1 MPPFLTQNGDLA
13 LNPKDEEPWI
23 TELALKEKLTDEQV
37 ANIFVNTSFD
47 TVEQGWP
54 QVAAFLNAAPEFS
67 TSPELDSE
75 DYGKFLMIVVSA
87 NLGLIPK
94 HFDPGVD
101 RAIIQRCCAKFG
113 FALGIPPD
121 TFARKVKDF
130 RAFMKEVNRPS
141 KNTLTAM
148 TRAVCYKYDVIA
160 YQEPYF
166 RDMNVPNPILQKN
179 LREVMEHFL
188 WDWEEFVDQ
197 YKVVVAP
204 DKEEA

>member
-1 MPPFLTQNGDLA
+1 MKNLGL
-13 LNPKDEEPWI
+13 LSWLSK
-23 TELALKEKLTDEQV
+23 KKLTDEQV
-37 ANIFVNTSFD
+37 ANIFVNTSFE

-54 QVAAFLNAAPEFS
+54 QVAEFLNAAPEFDS
-67 TSPELDSE
+67 SPNLSSD

-87 NLGLIPK
+87 NLGMIPK

-113 FALGIPPD
+113 FALSLPPD
-121 TFARKVKDF
+121 TFARKVKEF
-130 RAFMKEVNRPS
+130 RGFMKEINRPS

-148 TRAVCYKYDVIA
+148 TRAVCYKYGVIA
-160 YQEPYF
+160 HQEPYF

-188 WDWEEFVDQ
+188 WDWEDFVDQ
-197 YKVVVAP
+197 YRVVLAP
-204 DKEEA
+204 SEEQA

>member
-1 MPPFLTQNGDLA
+1 MKNLGL
-13 LNPKDEEPWI
+13 LSWLSRK
-23 TELALKEKLTDEQV
+23 KLTDEQV

-54 QVAAFLNAAPEFS
+54 QVASFLNAAPEFD
-67 TSPELDSE
+67 TSPHLNPE

-113 FALGIPPD
+113 FALGLPPD
-121 TFARKVKDF
+121 TFALKVKEF

-160 YQEPYF
+160 HQEPYF

-197 YKVVVAP
+197 YKVVVTS
-204 DKEEA
+204 DKTEA

>member
-1 MPPFLTQNGDLA
+1 MDYWLA
-13 LNPKDEEPWI
+13 LTRK
-23 TELALKEKLTDEQV
+23 TLTAAQE
-37 ANIFVNTSFD
+37 ANQFVTTSD
-47 TVEQGWP
+47 APVEHGWP
-54 QVAAFLNAAPEFS
+54 PVAPFLNAAPEFD
-67 TSPELDSE
+67 TPPQLDPE

-113 FALGIPPD
+113 FALGLPPD
-121 TFARKVKDF
+121 TFARKVKEF
-130 RAFMKEVNRPS
+130 RAFMKDINRPS

-160 YQEPYF
+160 HQEPYF

-197 YKVVVAP
+197 YKVVVTS
-204 DKEEA
+204 DKTEA

>member
-1 MPPFLTQNGDLA
+1 MKNLGL
-13 LNPKDEEPWI
+13 LSWLSRK
-23 TELALKEKLTDEQV
+23 KLTDEQV

-54 QVAAFLNAAPEFS
+54 QVAAFLNAAREFS
-67 TSPELDSE
+67 TSRELDSE

>member
-1 MPPFLTQNGDLA
+1 MKNLGL
-13 LNPKDEEPWI
+13 LSWLSK
-23 TELALKEKLTDEQV
+23 KKLTDERV
-37 ANIFVNTSFD
+37 ANIFVNTSFE

-54 QVAAFLNAAPEFS
+54 QVAAFLNAAPEFDS
-67 TSPELDSE
+67 SPNLNED

-87 NLGLIPK
+87 NLNLIPK

-113 FALGIPPD
+113 FALGLPPES
-121 TFARKVKDF
+121 FARKVKEF
-130 RAFMKEVNRPS
+130 RSFMKEINRPS

-148 TRAVCYKYDVIA
+148 TRAVCYKYGVIA
-160 YQEPYF
+160 HQEPYF

-188 WDWEEFVDQ
+188 WDWEDFVDQ
-197 YKVVVAP
+197 YRVVLAP
-204 DKEEA
+204 SEEQA

>member
-1 MPPFLTQNGDLA
+1 MKNLGL
-13 LNPKDEEPWI
+13 LSWLSK
-23 TELALKEKLTDEQV
+23 KKLTDEQV
-37 ANIFVNTSFD
+37 ANIFVNTSFE

-54 QVAAFLNAAPEFS
+54 QVAEFLNAAPEFD
-67 TSPELDSE
+67 TSPELDLD

-87 NLGLIPK
+87 NLGMIPK

-113 FALGIPPD
+113 FALNLPPD
-121 TFARKVKDF
+121 AFAKKVKEF
-130 RAFMKEVNRPS
+130 RSFMKEINRPS

-148 TRAVCYKYDVIA
+148 TRAVCYKYGVIA
-160 YQEPYF
+160 HQEPYF

-197 YKVVVAP
+197 YRVVLSP
-204 DKEEA
+204 TEALD

>member
-1 MPPFLTQNGDLA
+1 MKNLGL
-13 LNPKDEEPWI
+13 LSWLSRK
-23 TELALKEKLTDEQV
+23 KLTDEQV

-121 TFARKVKDF
+121 IRQKGQRLQGVHEGSQSTEQKHPHRHDEGGVLQV
-130 RAFMKEVNRPS
+130 RRHCLPG
-141 KNTLTAM
+141 
-148 TRAVCYKYDVIA
+148 AVF
-160 YQEPYF
+160 P
-166 RDMNVPNPILQKN
+166 
-179 LREVMEHFL
+179 
-188 WDWEEFVDQ
+188 
-197 YKVVVAP
+197 
-204 DKEEA
+204 

>member
-1 MPPFLTQNGDLA
+1 MKNLGL
-13 LNPKDEEPWI
+13 LSWLSRK
-23 TELALKEKLTDEQV
+23 KLTDEQV

-54 QVAAFLNAAPEFS
+54 QVAAFLNAAPEFD
-67 TSPELDSE
+67 TPPQLDPE

-113 FALGIPPD
+113 FALGLPPD
-121 TFARKVKDF
+121 TFARKVKEF

-148 TRAVCYKYDVIA
+148 TRAVCYKYDVISH
-160 YQEPYF
+160 QEPYF

-197 YKVVVAP
+197 YKVVVTS
-204 DKEEA
+204 DKTEA

>member
-1 MPPFLTQNGDLA
+1 MKNLGL
-13 LNPKDEEPWI
+13 LSWLSRK
-23 TELALKEKLTDEQV
+23 KLTDEQV

-54 QVAAFLNAAPEFS
+54 QVAAFLNAAPEFD
-67 TSPELDSE
+67 TPPQLDPEN
-75 DYGKFLMIVVSA
+75 YGKFLMIVVSA

-113 FALGIPPD
+113 FALGLPPD
-121 TFARKVKDF
+121 TFARKVKEF
-130 RAFMKEVNRPS
+130 RAFMKDINRPS

-160 YQEPYF
+160 HQEPYF

-197 YKVVVAP
+197 YKVVVTS
-204 DKEEA
+204 DKTEA